1 MKIFSKWWVKP
12 IQLTDKEANI
22 LKACQLILS
31 QEDRHIEINPDD
43 MSYLIQ
49 SQKLGYSM
57 IVNSSGISFS
67 NHSFLVIRNYRENFL
82 DLIKGTIKEQTI
94 KDRTKRFDEIS
105 KNEDVLLGRM
115 ISTLEGVTN
124 EA

>member
-1 MKIFSKWWVKP
+1 MKIFSKWWVRP
-12 IQLTDKEANI
+12 IELTDKEANI

-49 SQKLGYSM
+49 SQSLGYSM
-57 IVNSSGISFS
+57 IVNASGISFS
-67 NHSFLVIRNYRENFL
+67 NHSFLVIRNYRDKFL
-82 DLIKGTIKEQTI
+82 DLIKETIKEQTI

-115 ISTLEGVTN
+115 ISTLEGVTH
-124 EA
+124 ED